1 MQVIVS
7 KAQALEKKMVA
18 ADGSLHSNEQQLRK
32 SLLEGD
38 FCHHYRFPSVDEA
51 NNVWWA
57 LSPAPEA
64 VHCALQASCAA
75 GA

>member
-38 FCHHYRFPSVDEA
+38 FCHHYRFPCHQ
-51 NNVWWA
+51 NNHP
-57 LSPAPEA
+57 LTCS
-64 VHCALQASCAA
+64 
-75 GA
+75 